1 MTPYRAPV
9 RHRKSRYNDRQGIFD
24 YILTVLKYV
33 ILAVAVL
40 FVISFSRK
48 AYSTGYRIFAESA
61 VDTRGNAKT
70 VTVTVKEGMSTAQIG
85 RLLEKEG
92 VIRDGDVFPYQE
104 RLSSYHGKIRPGSYT
119 LSTDMTPQEI
129 IKEMAKSAESGGKDT
144 GAGKK

>member
-40 FVISFSRK
+40 FVISFSQK

-61 VDTRGNAKT
+61 VDPRGNAKM

-129 IKEMAKSAESGGKDT
+129 IKEMAKSAESGGKDA

>member
-1 MTPYRAPV
+1 MTPYRVPV

-40 FVISFSRK
+40 FVISFSQK
-48 AYSTGYRIFAESA
+48 TYSTGYRIFAESA

-129 IKEMAKSAESGGKDT
+129 IKEMAKSAESGGKDA

>member
-40 FVISFSRK
+40 FVISLSRK
-48 AYSTGYRIFAESA
+48 AYSTGYRVFAESA
-61 VDTRGNAKT
+61 VDTRENAK
-70 VTVTVKEGMSTAQIG
+70 TVTVKEGMNTAQIG
-85 RLLEKEG
+85 QLLEKEG

-104 RLSSYHGKIRPGSYT
+104 RLSSYHGIIRPGTYT
-119 LSTDMTPQEI
+119 LSTDMTPQQI
-129 IKEMAKSAESGGKDT
+129 IKEMAKSTENGGKDDE
-144 GAGKK
+144 AGK